1 METTSPEGNTTDLDV
16 SLTVAKPLADVWS
29 ALMTPDGNSALL
41 GDGGRLGSKG
51 DDWRSTT
58 GAYGVTRSFHP
69 MEQIRFS
76 WHADADAPRT
86 LVDLRLR
93 DDGGHTRLDLTQEG
107 LPAGADLD
115 AASAHWEDV
124 LTSIADLA

>member
-1 METTSPEGNTTDLDV
+1 METTSPEGITTDLDV

-76 WHADADAPRT
+76 WHADADAPAPS
-86 LVDLRLR
+86 
-93 DDGGHTRLDLTQEG
+93 LTS
-107 LPAGADLD
+107 
-115 AASAHWEDV
+115 ASATTAV
-124 LTSIADLA
+124 TLASTSPRRGSPQVPTWTRPLRIGRTC